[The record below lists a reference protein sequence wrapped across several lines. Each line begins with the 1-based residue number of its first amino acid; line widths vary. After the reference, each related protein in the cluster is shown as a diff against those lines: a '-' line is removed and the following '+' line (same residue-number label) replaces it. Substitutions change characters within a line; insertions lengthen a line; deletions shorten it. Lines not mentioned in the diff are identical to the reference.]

1 MTGKYDLVCFDMD
14 GVLTKLRSSW
24 CWIHTCFGVDNE
36 KSYRAFVNGE
46 IDEPE
51 FMRRDIGL
59 WKTAKPD
66 VNTKDLVRF
75 FQDMPLIDGI
85 QETVAA
91 LRDNGMCCVIISG
104 GIDIAAEM
112 LVNEFGF
119 DSCIADH
126 LETEPD
132 GTLTGEGRVV
142 VDLRDKGVYV
152 RQYIERNHTAKER
165 TVSIGNSFTD
175 IPMFKQS
182 GVSIAFNP
190 TDKYTEE
197 AATYTVKSEN
207 ITDILDLL
215 LPEETPAH

>member
-1 MTGKYDLVCFDMD
+1 
-14 GVLTKLRSSW
+14 
-24 CWIHTCFGVDNE
+24 
-36 KSYRAFVNGE
+36 
-46 IDEPE
+46 
-51 FMRRDIGL
+51 
-59 WKTAKPD
+59 
-66 VNTKDLVRF
+66 
-75 FQDMPLIDGI
+75 
-85 QETVAA
+85 
-91 LRDNGMCCVIISG
+91 
-104 GIDIAAEM
+104 EM

-207 ITDILDLL
+207 IADILDLL